1 MNMCTLLVFSAF
13 LTVVRA
19 GKTRGNAGQIGGA
32 FLVGSPPAILK
43 RVGYSLDGDIERD
56 AHAVYGFMCQSS
68 ALKGEVFQ
76 VGHCADKAQKGDGC
90 GIFYEKDGIE
100 KWRFFASASDNS
112 WYAVCK
118 NFGKS

>member
-1 MNMCTLLVFSAF
+1 MFALIIVFSIF
-13 LTVVRA
+13 LTVVDA

-43 RVGYSLDGDIERD
+43 RFGYSLDGDGIERD

-90 GIFYEKDGIE
+90 GIYYETDGFE

-112 WYAVCK
+112 WCVRSFEKC
-118 NFGKS
+118 

>member
-1 MNMCTLLVFSAF
+1 MLGVFVFSVF
-13 LTVVRA
+13 LAEVGA
-19 GKTRGNAGQIGGA
+19 EGTRGNAGKIMGGS
-32 FLVGSPPAILK
+32 FFVGSPPLIIT
-43 RVGYSLDGDIERD
+43 GNGFSLDDDIERD
-56 AHAVYGFMCQSS
+56 AHGVYGFMCQSS